1 MAFSYKTCNEK
12 GYIILCDRSRATKKT
27 TSQPTESSRKPSLH
41 AQIKLCAYICGNIT
55 LYQKL
60 YLTKMKCVF
69 IPKTILKQSEWQ
81 LCPTKREKMKSGLA
95 KEIVVK
101 KTEILLYPTNYAL
114 NYVSQTLLNKL
125 TFKFVSLILL
135 HNLNQG

>member
-1 MAFSYKTCNEK
+1 
-12 GYIILCDRSRATKKT
+12 
-27 TSQPTESSRKPSLH
+27 
-41 AQIKLCAYICGNIT
+41 
-55 LYQKL
+55 
-60 YLTKMKCVF
+60 MKCVF

-125 TFKFVSLILL
+125 TFKFVSVILL
-135 HNLNQG
+135 HNLSQG